1 MLCTSPRWDQT
12 GAREVCTSRLDSE
25 RQRSRIANPFY
36 LASELQIPKSWA
48 GWELERIV
56 GETGFSFVDAAV
68 LKLGAMPLAIL

>member
-1 MLCTSPRWDQT
+1 
-12 GAREVCTSRLDSE
+12 
-25 RQRSRIANPFY
+25 
-36 LASELQIPKSWA
+36 LQIPKSWA